1 MCCFCYFFLLILM
14 DAKWDLNK
22 QKQRWLLLAL
32 RETPWGRASK
42 CPALKL
48 GAQPPGRQGDAP
60 SWGMGVSDHVL

>member
-32 RETPWGRASK
+32 REAPWGRASK
-42 CPALKL
+42 CPALEL
-48 GAQPPGRQGDAP
+48 GAQPPGRQGDTP
-60 SWGMGVSDHVL
+60 LWGMGVLDHVL